1 MDNDFRKLFKIKVE
15 FEDDAPRNSENMI
28 KLARFAHGFCA
39 KEGLP
44 QLDRTGVASLV
55 DYATVLANDKE
66 NFY

>member
-1 MDNDFRKLFKIKVE
+1 MD
-15 FEDDAPRNSENMI
+15 
-28 KLARFAHGFCA
+28 FAW

-66 NFY
+66 KISTKFNDLSEILGEAATWANLVVLNWLQINLFTKL